1 NSVTKTYDGK
11 SYTSFTRSIS
21 GFINSDSENVVTG
34 MTTYSGTGITA
45 TQAGSYTIT
54 PVISGLSSPN
64 YIFTAVGGTL
74 TISKATLTVTAT
86 DKSATYT
93 GAAYTGS
100 NTSAITGF
108 VNNETSAVVSGVV
121 TFTGNA
127 ANATNA
133 GNYSITPVVSALT
146 ATNYN
151 FAAKDGKLTINKA
164 TITVAAEAKEK
175 IRDGKAFTAF
185 TSTMQ
190 GFLNNDTDAVVS
202 GSIAYVGSAKTATR
216 TGIYTITP
224 DVTGLLATNYSF
236 AKANSSLTIRKSTSV
251 VSGPNAN
258 WELENGAILKGDGKT
273 NQTVLTYIATYSS
286 PLTKAPVAA
295 GYNVTNGKV
304 TKVEAVGTD
313 KKTYRVTITASAS
326 TLAPI
331 TVTSSIK
338 SGWNGTGPASDTDSV
353 EVFNKTT
360 QTPRGKY
367 GAIGTGYIN
376 ASVTEIKDLVF
387 SLPAEV
393 DPDTVGPEDFTVNGA
408 TIANLSVA
416 PDGKSITLDLAR
428 TISNTNSGDISVT
441 LKANTI
447 EDLYGNFFMQSD
459 TLKWVYDDMPP
470 TVALA
475 LVSGTGKLKENI
487 TVSISTSEMITNFL
501 PTMIYATING
511 VEVAAT
517 TTGSRTGWNFVI
529 RPDQVGTLVISMKT
543 GNLGLVDR
551 AGNAIVAAPIVVTL
565 NTYVST

>member
-1 NSVTKTYDGK
+1 
-11 SYTSFTRSIS
+11 
-21 GFINSDSENVVTG
+21 
-34 MTTYSGTGITA
+34 
-45 TQAGSYTIT
+45 
-54 PVISGLSSPN
+54 
-64 YIFTAVGGTL
+64 
-74 TISKATLTVTAT
+74 
-86 DKSATYT
+86 
-93 GAAYTGS
+93 
-100 NTSAITGF
+100 
-108 VNNETSAVVSGVV
+108 
-121 TFTGNA
+121 
-127 ANATNA
+127 
-133 GNYSITPVVSALT
+133 
-146 ATNYN
+146 
-151 FAAKDGKLTINKA
+151 
-164 TITVAAEAKEK
+164 
-175 IRDGKAFTAF
+175 
-185 TSTMQ
+185 
-190 GFLNNDTDAVVS
+190 
-202 GSIAYVGSAKTATR
+202 
-216 TGIYTITP
+216 
-224 DVTGLLATNYSF
+224 
-236 AKANSSLTIRKSTSV
+236 
-251 VSGPNAN
+251 
-258 WELENGAILKGDGKT
+258 
-273 NQTVLTYIATYSS
+273 
-286 PLTKAPVAA
+286 VAA

-338 SGWNGTGPASDTDSV
+338 AGWNGTGPASDTDSV

-387 SLPAEV
+387 SLPNAV
-393 DPDTVGPEDFTVNGA
+393 DPDTVEPEDFTVNGG

-416 PDGKSITLDLAR
+416 PDGKSITFDLTR
-428 TISNTNSGDISVT
+428 TISNTNSGDISVS
-441 LKANTI
+441 LKANSV

-475 LVSGTGKLKENI
+475 LVSGSGKLKEAI

-501 PTMIYATING
+501 PSMIYATING

-543 GNLGLVDR
+543 GNVGLIDR

-565 NTYVST
+565 NTYVGT